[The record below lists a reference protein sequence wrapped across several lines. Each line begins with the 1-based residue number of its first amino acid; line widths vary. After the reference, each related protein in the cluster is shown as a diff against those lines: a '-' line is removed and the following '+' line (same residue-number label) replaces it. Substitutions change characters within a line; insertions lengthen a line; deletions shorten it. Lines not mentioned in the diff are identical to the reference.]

1 MSCHGGEKCVA
12 YKNNNTVKEVVKH
25 EFLPPLHFNVMY
37 FPTNMNTLM
46 RISVHP
52 LGSKY
57 SLVDARML
65 GDVMHGL
72 ESELTFHCVCVVWT
86 HVSKFHPSWTCW
98 MCPDEI
104 DHS

>member
-1 MSCHGGEKCVA
+1 MSLIKTKTRSKKLLNMSFYPHC
-12 YKNNNTVKEVVKH
+12 
-25 EFLPPLHFNVMY
+25 NVMY
-37 FPTNMNTLM
+37 FPTNMSTLFM
-46 RISVHP
+46 RISVHHP

-57 SLVDARML
+57 SLVDTRML